1 MKQYSILS
9 QSNRHSFLKSI
20 LAYTIFVTLIL
31 LTSCSGKNTGTTKDN
46 NMISLDNAKITWIKD
61 NLQER
66 TMEREL
72 FSDAS
77 DKLIDSL
84 GLQKGIPASISVF
97 LLQKDN
103 KNILFDTG
111 NGFSDSRLIP
121 TLGNIGIKPE
131 DINYIFLTHMHGD
144 HIGGLIKDNS
154 KVFKN
159 AIVYVSKK
167 EFDTWV
173 CDTIQNGE
181 TPQTIFAD
189 LYKTNINFFEYS
201 DTLPCEIIAR
211 NGTGHTPG
219 HTIFEIDKLLVV
231 GDLIHGEALQLA
243 HPEIC
248 ANYDMDKKS
257 AITTRIKYLKYA
269 KEKNKLIAGMHLSKG
284 FIDFRK

>member
-20 LAYTIFVTLIL
+20 LADTIFVTLIL
-31 LTSCSGKNTGTTKDN
+31 LTSCNGKNTDITKNN

-121 TLGNIGIKPE
+121 TLENIGIKPE
-131 DINYIFLTHMHGD
+131 EINYILLTHMHGD
-144 HIGGLIKDNS
+144 HIGGLIKDNFQ
-154 KVFKN
+154 VFKN

-167 EFDTWV
+167 EFDKWV

-181 TPQTIFAD
+181 TPQTRFAE
-189 LYKTNINFFEYS
+189 LYKTNINFFEYG
-201 DTLPCEIIAR
+201 DTLPCGIIAK

-219 HTIFEIDKLLVV
+219 HTIFEINKLLVV
-231 GDLIHGEALQLA
+231 GDLIHGEALQLT

-248 ANYDMDKKS
+248 ANYDMDKKG
-257 AITTRIKYLKYA
+257 AIATRIKYLNYA
-269 KEKNKLIAGMHLSKG
+269 KEKNKLIAGMHLPKG